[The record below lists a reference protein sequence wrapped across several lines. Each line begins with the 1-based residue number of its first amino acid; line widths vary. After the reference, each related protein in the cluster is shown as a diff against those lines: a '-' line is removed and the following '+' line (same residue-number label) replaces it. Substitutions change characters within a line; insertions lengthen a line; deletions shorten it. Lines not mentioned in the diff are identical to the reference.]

1 MANNNNSNFPIAIT
15 GLACRLP
22 GDGKNLSQFWDSL
35 CSGKCKFPRS
45 TSPSTGGTF
54 TNLYLQLAAW
64 TPIPKTRFNSDALSA
79 SIPHGGHFLQEDISL
94 FDSSFFRIPRAEA
107 RAMDPQQ
114 RLMLEVVY
122 EALETG
128 GYPLASLAGT
138 DTGVYMGQFTSDY
151 KELVCRD
158 AESAIPFSVT
168 GLQTTSLSNRVS
180 WLFDLKG
187 PSLTM
192 DTACSSSLV
201 ALHLACQSL
210 RAGESRMAIVGG
222 CNLMISPDMFIYEA
236 GQGFLAPDGKCKT
249 FDQSANGYGR
259 GEGFTAVVVKPL
271 DLAIA
276 DGDSIRAVIRGTAA
290 NQDGQT
296 KGFTQPSSEAQASLI
311 KSVYRSA
318 GLQLDGTGYVEAHVS
333 VAILWPNVIGAFA
346 LTVMCYREPAHRLET
361 LRKLQHCPRPLVPH
375 SPRTGS

>member
-1 MANNNNSNFPIAIT
+1 
-15 GLACRLP
+15 
-22 GDGKNLSQFWDSL
+22 
-35 CSGKCKFPRS
+35 
-45 TSPSTGGTF
+45 
-54 TNLYLQLAAW
+54 
-64 TPIPKTRFNSDALSA
+64 
-79 SIPHGGHFLQEDISL
+79 
-94 FDSSFFRIPRAEA
+94 
-107 RAMDPQQ
+107 MDPQA

-122 EALETG
+122 EALEAG
-128 GYPLASLAGT
+128 GYPLKNLAGS
-138 DTGVYMGQFTSDY
+138 DTGVFMGQFTSDY

-210 RAGESRMAIVGG
+210 RSGESKMAIVGG
-222 CNLMISPDMFIYEA
+222 CNLMISPDMFMFEA

-259 GEGFTAVVVKPL
+259 GEGFAAVVIKPL

-276 DGDSIRAVIRGTAA
+276 DGDPIRAIIRGTAS
-290 NQDGQT
+290 NQDGST

-311 KSVYRSA
+311 ASVYRSA
-318 GLQLDGTGYVEAHVS
+318 GLELDGTGYVEAHVS
-333 VAILWPNVIGAFA
+333 DLN
-346 LTVMCYREPAHRLET
+346 L
-361 LRKLQHCPRPLVPH
+361 
-375 SPRTGS
+375 

>member
-1 MANNNNSNFPIAIT
+1 
-15 GLACRLP
+15 
-22 GDGKNLSQFWDSL
+22 
-35 CSGKCKFPRS
+35 
-45 TSPSTGGTF
+45 
-54 TNLYLQLAAW
+54 
-64 TPIPKTRFNSDALSA
+64 
-79 SIPHGGHFLQEDISL
+79 
-94 FDSSFFRIPRAEA
+94 
-107 RAMDPQQ
+107 MDPQQ

-122 EALETG
+122 EALEAG
-128 GYPLASLAGT
+128 GYPLQDLAGT
-138 DTGVYMGQFTSDY
+138 ATGVYMGQFTSDY

-168 GLQTTSLSNRVS
+168 GLQTTSLSNRIS

-187 PSLTM
+187 PSLTL

-210 RAGESRMAIVGG
+210 RAGESQMAIVGG

-259 GEGFTAVVVKPL
+259 GEGFAVVVVKPL
-271 DLAIA
+271 HVALA
-276 DGDSIRAVIRGTAA
+276 DGDPIRAVIRGTAA

-296 KGFTQPSSEAQASLI
+296 KGFTQPSSEAQARLI

-318 GLQLDGTGYVEAHVS
+318 GLELDGTGYVEAHVS
-333 VAILWPNVIGAFA
+333 VISLWSKFIGTFV
-346 LTVMCYREPAHRLET
+346 LIVTFHRGPVHRPET
-361 LRKLQHCPRPLVPH
+361 SKRHQHCPRPLQQHAPKIR
-375 SPRTGS
+375 S

>member
-1 MANNNNSNFPIAIT
+1 
-15 GLACRLP
+15 
-22 GDGKNLSQFWDSL
+22 
-35 CSGKCKFPRS
+35 
-45 TSPSTGGTF
+45 
-54 TNLYLQLAAW
+54 
-64 TPIPKTRFNSDALSA
+64 
-79 SIPHGGHFLQEDISL
+79 
-94 FDSSFFRIPRAEA
+94 
-107 RAMDPQQ
+107 
-114 RLMLEVVY
+114 
-122 EALETG
+122 
-128 GYPLASLAGT
+128 
-138 DTGVYMGQFTSDY
+138 MGQFTSDY

-168 GLQTTSLSNRVS
+168 GLQTTSLSNRIS

-222 CNLMISPDMFIYEA
+222 CNLMISPDMFMFEA

-259 GEGFTAVVVKPL
+259 GEGFAVVVVKPL

-276 DGDSIRAVIRGTAA
+276 DGDPIRAIIRGTAA
-290 NQDGQT
+290 NQDGHT

-311 KSVYRSA
+311 ASVYRSA

-333 VAILWPNVIGAFA
+333 DLSLWYNFLGTSI
-346 LTVMCYREPAHRLET
+346 LTVISGRAPAHRPEI
-361 LRKLQHCPRPLVPH
+361 LRRPRHCPGPLQQHAPKA
-375 SPRTGS
+375 GS